1 MLVDGVVHTNVEN
14 MVQREC
20 KSVASVACELR
31 ECKSVASV
39 TCEFFRTRGP
49 RSQCVKVGQR
59 VEESEW
65 ESRELKRMSGT
76 VLKRGLKRVGGTVY
90 KRELKR
96 MSGTV

>member
-1 MLVDGVVHTNVEN
+1 MLVDGVVHSNVESMVQRECKSASSVA

-20 KSVASVACELR
+20 KSVASVACE
-31 ECKSVASV
+31 
-39 TCEFFRTRGP
+39 FFRTREP
-49 RSQCVKVGQR
+49 CSQCVKVEQR

-65 ESRELKRMSGT
+65 ERRELKRMSGT